1 MTKLSSLQLNA
12 PTTLLDSISRPVPIG
27 AQIGRGG
34 EGSVY
39 EVQNDPTLV
48 AKIYHKRPLPEEQV
62 AKLQA
67 MVSCWSSPLETIAA
81 WPRTIL
87 YDPSSRKPCGILMIR
102 MDDARTLHEL
112 YGTANRRRHFP
123 DVGWHHMILAARNT
137 AAAFQTLHAA
147 NVLVG
152 DVNQGN
158 LLVDKKMC
166 VRMIDCDSFQLTAN
180 GRTFL
185 CPVGSPHFTPP
196 ELQSQKLRD
205 VVRTQNHDR
214 FGLAILIF
222 HLLFVGRHPFAGRYR
237 GPGDLPIEKAIAER
251 RFAFSRNRAATLVDP
266 PPASLLLEDLP
277 EGIGELFE
285 AAFRTEGDANARP
298 TPLKWIQELEG
309 LMRFR
314 QTCKFDA
321 VHIFPAQLHDCPWC
335 RIEDNGG
342 PTFFVA
348 AGSASAVNADRLAVY
363 DDRILELQ
371 EIQFP
376 DIPSNRLVIPE
387 IPVVRSVSKLAKRT
401 WPEWN
406 ATLLVA
412 SWVIC
417 FASLF
422 VGGAG
427 GWATLITGV
436 VLSLAMGVALV
447 LGKSACTRRKTCD
460 DFLNWLESAQQNLIK
475 LANLIRAQYDQR
487 ENAFKQSNEAI
498 ANEIQL
504 YRTADKSLKDVIVN
518 QRLTQKADFL
528 RGFSIRDAIQKIPNL
543 TVSQVAMLEAF
554 SVETANDV
562 EQLRLY
568 GIPSIDPET
577 VMELLNWRREVEFG
591 FKFVQEQGLSLAE
604 TGAAKDAAVR
614 RFKISQARKILTAA
628 KQIETQADVAKAD
641 ITRACAQFD
650 DAVERWKVT
659 AKQYRES
666 QSRRRREERAINV
679 SVPVILTCA
688 TGIPLAMS
696 MFYLLFG
703 K

>member
-12 PTTLLDSISRPVPIG
+12 PTMLLDSISRPVPIG

-39 EVQNDPTLV
+39 EVPNEPTLV
-48 AKIYHKRPLPEEQV
+48 AKIYHKRPLPEEHV

-102 MDDARTLHEL
+102 MDEARALHEL
-112 YGTANRRRHFP
+112 YGTANRRRYFP
-123 DVGWHHMILAARNT
+123 DVGWHHMVLAARNT

-166 VRMIDCDSFQLTAN
+166 VRMIDCDSFQITAN

-205 VVRTQNHDR
+205 VVRNQNHDR

-237 GPGDLPIEKAIAER
+237 GSGDLPIEKAIAER

-277 EGIGELFE
+277 ESVGELFE

-309 LMRFR
+309 LMKYRR
-314 QTCKFDA
+314 SCKFDSIH
-321 VHIFPAQLHDCPWC
+321 VYPAQLNDCPWC

-342 PTFFVA
+342 PTFFVT
-348 AGSASAVNADRLAVY
+348 AGNASAVNADRLAVY

-371 EIQFP
+371 EVEFP
-376 DIPSNRLVIPE
+376 DIPSNRLVVPD
-387 IPVVRSVSKLAKRT
+387 IPVVRFVAKDAKRGSPD
-401 WPEWN
+401 WS

-412 SWVIC
+412 SWVVSC
-417 FASLF
+417 GSLF

-427 GWATLITGV
+427 GWAALLTGI
-436 VLSLAMGVALV
+436 VLSLTMGLALV
-447 LGKSACTRRKTCD
+447 FGKAARLRRKTCN
-460 DFLNWLESAQQNLIK
+460 DFLNWLDSAQQNLIK
-475 LANLIRAQYDQR
+475 LANLIRTQYGQR
-487 ENAFKQSNEAI
+487 ESAFKQSKDDVK
-498 ANEIQL
+498 NEIQL

-528 RGFSIRDAIQKIPNL
+528 RGYSIRDSIRKIANL

-591 FKFVQEQGLSLAE
+591 FKFHQEQGLSLAE

-628 KQIETQADVAKAD
+628 KQIETQAEVAAMD

-650 DAVERWKVT
+650 DAAERWKVT
-659 AKQYRES
+659 AKQFRES
-666 QSRRRREERAINV
+666 QSRRCREERAINV

-688 TGIPLAMS
+688 IGVPLAIS